1 MAGCDAPDHLPGPQE
16 IKSDLVPHSCA
27 QYGGIGEGRVRL
39 RLTSWACDPCTQK
52 GPAFEVECFA
62 VAAAVFSVRSDETG
76 AYVLGAKCLGSCAD
90 LPARTLVCFKA
101 WSPPAPAAR
110 PPHPDSV
117 IAAAL
122 CLQEGLGGGG

>member
-76 AYVLGAKCLGSCAD
+76 HTYSGLSAWAPVLISQPGLWFVSKPGPLLLPLLD
-90 LPARTLVCFKA
+90 LPT
-101 WSPPAPAAR
+101 
-110 PPHPDSV
+110 
-117 IAAAL
+117 
-122 CLQEGLGGGG
+122 QTQ